1 VPIEDTI
8 FGLEWFILLS
18 GYMMVS
24 LRDEPMPFDKD
35 PLKEAPVSH
44 AHAITGGRGHILNG
58 PLCPAASLSMPTL
71 TRIGRS
77 GRCGDRNVHAGPLTP
92 PQIPGNPDAQ
102 M

>member
-58 PLCPAASLSMPTL
+58 PIVPCGLAFDAHFDEDWE
-71 TRIGRS
+71 IGKVWR
-77 GRCGDRNVHAGPLTP
+77 
-92 PQIPGNPDAQ
+92 
-102 M
+102 